1 MKKSA
6 VWLGVAFVVLVLAMV
21 ILSTMNTAAY
31 RVEVCMNYQGRTA
44 CRTAAA
50 STEPQALRTAIENA
64 CALIASG
71 VTDTIG
77 CGNTPPASVRWLK
90 GK

>member
-1 MKKSA
+1 MKKT
-6 VWLGVAFVVLVLAMV
+6 VLLGIAFVVLVLGV
-21 ILSTMNTAAY
+21 IVFTTMGTNKY
-31 RVEVCMNYQGRTA
+31 RCEVCMDYQGRRS
-44 CRTAAA
+44 CRVAGA
-50 STEPQALRTAIENA
+50 STEQQALRTAVENA

-77 CGNTPPASVRWLK
+77 CGNTPPASVKWLS